1 MDSNKNTVYALLR
14 ERILTCR
21 LRPNEIV
28 NQQEI
33 MEELGV
39 SKTPVREAIAAL
51 AQENFVTIFPR
62 RGVVVSGISANE
74 ISDISVARVLVEP
87 YLAGAAAS
95 QADAGR
101 LREFLDIFSRG
112 ADFMTNTKADFRFH
126 MYLAELS
133 RNPFLISLMD
143 MVLSHNMR
151 LVVLAAELPDR
162 LAVSNEEHRRIIEA
176 LLERDG
182 KKAEQRMR
190 EHLKCAAESSFESV
204 RGIV

>member
-14 ERILTCR
+14 ERILTCQ

-51 AQENFVTIFPR
+51 AQENFVI
-62 RGVVVSGISANE
+62 VSGISTNE
-74 ISDISVARVLVEP
+74 ISDISAARSLVEP
-87 YLAGAAAS
+87 YLAGAGAAH
-95 QADAGR
+95 ADAGR
-101 LREFLDIFSRG
+101 LREFLDVFSRG
-112 ADFMTNTKADFRFH
+112 ADFMTTTKADFQFH

-133 RNPFLISLMD
+133 RNPFLINLMD

-162 LAVSNEEHRRIIEA
+162 LAVSNEEHKRIIEA

-190 EHLKCAAESSFESV
+190 EHLKCAVESSFESV